1 MANDITLKIGVDSD
15 GADKGLQEIIQK
27 SSEAAQEA
35 SQSFASVFGSQLE
48 NALSDDP
55 IAKSMQKSGNAI
67 QASKKDMQSFIDEQK
82 KALVAM
88 KLSGNEGSD
97 AYQKIESA
105 IKDAKQEIDKI
116 DNAAKEVDASLS
128 SAFDGE
134 KVGGF
139 AGALEGLKTGM
150 NDAFSGGLIGGLV
163 GGGLAQGIQAG
174 LGAIADGFG
183 AVISGGRELISAQAN
198 LQAAT
203 GASGEEFEALKV
215 SAEDAFIGGVGESLA
230 EATKAIA
237 NAKASLQDAL
247 PNEEIGTFVKN
258 AAALGTLY
266 DKDVNEV
273 VSKSAP
279 FVRQFGLDGEKA
291 FNLIAFAA
299 KEGKTSQDDVLDTI
313 AEYSGLLQEAGFSA
327 EEFAAQIAVAGQEG
341 LFTTDKI
348 GDSIKEAQIRL
359 KAGDTA
365 KAIADIQGSLPKA
378 FGSTLKELEGLAS
391 SGQISIKE
399 FLERSG
405 GAIEDAFSAG
415 DISEAMRSQLQ
426 VAIAGTPAEDLGAEA
441 YARMFGA
448 PIPKE
453 EIAAKALQAG
463 KEAQNA
469 AGQYLTFD
477 TFTRNMEMQ
486 FQKVSAVIVQ
496 AMSDAFQ
503 TIAPLLNFV
512 TNNLGTIASVVGVA
526 AAAFGAYQLIVT
538 ASTLATAAY
547 AAVQTALGGSIS
559 IATVAQYAYNLAMS
573 LNPVGAVLAGVIALT
588 AGVAALT
595 DAMSVST
602 EEIAEQSQANVDLIE
617 SQKKTNEENQVMV
630 KGTKSMADEFVRLSE
645 KKKLSGAE
653 TARLKQLQ
661 GDLAKQYPD
670 LVKNS
675 KSFGENLNGVKQ
687 IANQTGTQLNNLAK
701 ESAQLDK
708 SLALA
713 NRNLAFAQRN
723 VAISEAE
730 AVFTGFWKTITFD
743 GAADAAAKQVKVFA
757 DTLYNAKS
765 AGEIADAVGKVQS
778 SLSKLSISEQ
788 DKAKAF
794 GFISEAAA
802 KANAAMKSLEVQ
814 EKASTNTIKDN
825 TTNTNTNNNA
835 KKESEKTTNK
845 QLEAVLKLFE
855 AEEDRAAQLKQNA
868 LDAAENGEISKQTTL
883 QLLELEKQRLQ
894 TLLDAN
900 GNYVDQS
907 QNQRGNIVDL
917 AKVTVDQNN
926 IVKSSI
932 KGTAE
937 EQEKAAEVYEKLR
950 KKLVE
955 VSAQIRKT
963 GGQFSLEQFKSELE
977 KLKGDADSLRKAVPE
992 KLTTE
997 YAFKLSQEDYAA
1009 EIQKVQ
1015 NDLLKLNE
1023 DFNAKL
1029 LDADDKQKIEITKQ
1043 LEENK
1048 KTEEKLTR
1056 DYANIKERVEIGRI
1070 QDASKRALEI
1080 SLFDLRLK
1088 FEKEKEAN
1096 EGNLIA
1102 IEELET
1108 TYLQERSKLQ
1118 EEYDR
1123 QNNVMYGIQS
1133 AFQMAMMEQFN
1144 INRLMEE
1151 RRANQALRDEKK
1163 AALDTEESDLE
1174 KSLADRTITFEEY
1187 QQKIADIQQ
1196 ARIDAGLEQE
1206 KLGDQLL
1213 KDLKIGGEKATAQIL
1228 TDQGNKLTI
1237 LSQERINKQ
1246 VALDAKAADAKKKFD
1261 DLQNKVGTEEYIAAQ
1276 KALEKAQNDA
1286 AKNDEDVYGFR
1297 TSVLEEFAG
1306 KALNQ
1311 FAQLA
1316 ATGKATL
1323 ADFGKVTLQLAFELL
1338 QKQIPIWVA
1347 SIFGTEVSK
1356 MGLAG
1361 LATTAALT
1369 ASLYGLF
1376 AAAQSAAGF
1385 KDGVVEL
1392 QGEGTETSDSIPAWL
1407 SRGESVITA
1416 RATKQNKGE
1425 LEWMNKT
1432 GLPLREF
1439 YRHQMSQTSVNES
1452 GDIIHE
1458 LRQLRVTTES
1468 LGVQINRNTRV
1479 QVDGVLSADG
1489 NSITAMIESNRK
1501 RNSRRF

>member
-35 SQSFASVFGSQLE
+35 SQSFASVFGSQLQ

-97 AYQKIESA
+97 AYQKIEKA
-105 IKDAKQEIDKI
+105 IKDAKEEIDKI

-139 AGALEGLKTGM
+139 AGAIESLKTGM

-237 NAKASLQDAL
+237 NAKLALKDAL

-258 AAALGTLY
+258 AQALGTLY

-279 FVRQFGLDGEKA
+279 FIRQFGLDGEKA
-291 FNLIAFAA
+291 FNLIAFAS
-299 KEGKTSQDDVLDTI
+299 KEGKTSQDDVLDTL
-313 AEYSGLLQEAGFSA
+313 AEYSQLLSEAGFSA
-327 EEFAAQIAVAGQEG
+327 EEFAGQMAVAGEQG
-341 LFTTDKI
+341 LFNTDKI
-348 GDSIKEAQIRL
+348 ADSIKEAQIRL

-365 KAIADIQGSLPKA
+365 KAITDLQASLPKA
-378 FGSTLKELEGLAS
+378 LGSTFKELESLAS

-399 FLERSG
+399 FLQRSG
-405 GAIEDAFSAG
+405 GAIEDAFNAG
-415 DISEAMRSQLQ
+415 DISDAMRSQLQ

-448 PIPKE
+448 PIPE
-453 EIAAKALQAG
+453 EQIAAKAAQAG
-463 KEAQNA
+463 REAQNA

-486 FQKVSAVIVQ
+486 FQKVSAVIVK

-503 TIAPLLNFV
+503 FIAPLLNFV
-512 TNNLGTIASVVGVA
+512 ANNLGTIASVVGVA
-526 AAAFGAYQLIVT
+526 AAAFGAYQLVVT

-547 AAVQTALGGSIS
+547 AAVQTALGGTIS
-559 IATVAQYAYNLAMS
+559 LATIATYAYNLAMS
-573 LNPVGAVLAGVIALT
+573 LNPVGAVLAGVIALV

-602 EEIAEQSQANVDLIE
+602 EEIADQAQANVELIE
-617 SQKKTNEENQVMV
+617 SQKKTNEENQVIV

-645 KKKLSGAE
+645 KKKLSAAE
-653 TARLKQLQ
+653 TARLKSLQ

-730 AVFTGFWKTITFD
+730 AVFTGFWKKITFD

-765 AGEIADAVGKVQS
+765 EGEITDAVLKVQG
-778 SLSKLSISEQ
+778 SLKGLNISAQDQSKAL
-788 DKAKAF
+788 
-794 GFISEAAA
+794 GFINEAAS
-802 KANAAMKSLEVQ
+802 KARASLKSLEVE
-814 EKASTNTIKDN
+814 EKAATNTIKDN
-825 TTNTNTNNNA
+825 TTNTNTNNKA
-835 KKESEKTTNK
+835 KTESEKATNK
-845 QLEAVLKLFE
+845 QLKAVLELFE
-855 AEEDRAAQLKQNA
+855 AEEKQSAQLKQNA
-868 LDAAENGEISKQTTL
+868 LDASENGEISKQTTL
-883 QLLELEKQRLQ
+883 ELLELEKQRLQ

-907 QNQRGNIVDL
+907 QNQRGNIVNL
-917 AKVTVDQNN
+917 AKVTVDANQV
-926 IVKSSI
+926 VKSSI

-1108 TYLQERSKLQ
+1108 TYLQERAKLQ

-1144 INRLMEE
+1144 ISRLSEE

-1163 AALDTEESDLE
+1163 ASLDAEESDLE

-1187 QQKIADIQQ
+1187 QQKLSELNQ
-1196 ARIDAGLEQE
+1196 ARIDAGLIQE
-1206 KLGDQLL
+1206 KLGENLL
-1213 KDLKIGGEKATAQIL
+1213 RDLKIGGEKAVAQIF
-1228 TDQGNKLTI
+1228 TDQGNKLNV
-1237 LSQERINKQ
+1237 LAQERINKQ
-1246 VALDAKAADAKKKFD
+1246 VALDAKSADAKKKFD
-1261 DLQNKVGTEEYIAAQ
+1261 DLQNKVGTEEYIKAQ
-1276 KALEKAQNDA
+1276 KAYEKAQQDA
-1286 AKNDEDVYGFR
+1286 ADNDEMVYGFR
-1297 TSVLEEFAG
+1297 ESVLEEFGA
-1306 KALNQ
+1306 KAAIQ

-1316 ATGKATL
+1316 ASGTANL
-1323 ADFGKVTLQLAFELL
+1323 ADFGKATVQLAFEAL
-1338 QKQIPIWVA
+1338 QKMIPIYIA
-1347 SIFGTEVSK
+1347 NI
-1356 MGLAG
+1356 AG
-1361 LATTAALT
+1361 KEFATGIGGIATTAILT
-1369 ASLYGLF
+1369 AALYGLF

-1407 SRGESVITA
+1407 SKGESVITA
-1416 RATKQNKGE
+1416 RATKENKTE
-1425 LEWMNKT
+1425 LEWMNRT

-1479 QVDGVLSADG
+1479 QVDGVLQADG